1 MPTLTTFTQH
11 VTGSPPRNW
20 ARKRNKMHHNSKK
33 DKTKLSLFADDMI
46 IINIENHKDTTKRL
60 ELTHKFSKVA
70 EKKNP
75 YTKINCISIH

>member
-46 IINIENHKDTTKRL
+46 IIYIENHKDTRERL

-70 EKKNP
+70 E
-75 YTKINCISIH
+75 